1 MYNRIKGHLVSPRMI
16 ATFIDEK
23 KSYTFITLLILLILY
38 IIPSLVIVLT
48 ANTLPVETANNFS
61 DSAINTQINYQIVDN
76 ELKKTKDTASDEFL
90 KGNIVINDLMID
102 AVCIYSYYNNID
114 NFYDQMNSGANLVLL
129 FSKDHLELYTV
140 NKNSRGTYT
149 SIEIADIK
157 YNKTNLNNI
166 DLSST
171 NKQVLNQ
178 AYNKIID
185 ELVWQFWKAFKGVA
199 VIIVIIAVTISYFL
213 NILLVSVMAMLFR
226 LFKLKFRTLFKITI
240 YCSAPYV
247 LLNMISRFSG
257 WSVFSMVGIVLL
269 VLFVYLCSGTY
280 QFLNM
285 KKEQEMEGENN
296 EL

>member
-1 MYNRIKGHLVSPRMI
+1 MSPRMI
-16 ATFIDEK
+16 ATFVDEK

-90 KGNIVINDLMID
+90 KGNIAINDLMID

>member
-1 MYNRIKGHLVSPRMI
+1 MSPRMI